1 MPTRLRVPLFGEAPA
16 VPAPRGPVI
25 GAKGFRVFFLLAGVF
40 AALMVPLWLLALAG
54 GFDPGAYLGPVYWH
68 AHEMV
73 FGYAAAVIAGF
84 LLTAVGNWTGRETA
98 VGPPLL
104 GLGALWLLGR
114 VAMLSAHV
122 LPPWLAAV
130 AELAFLPALGVTLAR
145 PLIATKNTRNFIM
158 LAVIAALWCADL
170 AVHLDALGLVS
181 GWRRRGNLLG
191 VDVVTFVILVLAGRV
206 FPMFTRNATGVA
218 SIRSVPSLDVAALA
232 SMALVIAL
240 DAALPDA
247 RPTAL
252 VAGVAAVLAAA
263 RAAHWGSRHTG
274 SNPLLWILHV
284 GYAWVPVGLA
294 LRVVAAFTARVPPS
308 AATHALT
315 VGAIGGLTLGMMSRV
330 ALGHTGRMLT
340 VTRPVAASFALV
352 SLSALVRVAV
362 GIVNPSWYRASL
374 YAAGALWTAAF
385 AIFVAAYAPVVST
398 PRVDGK
404 PG

>member
-1 MPTRLRVPLFGEAPA
+1 MQTKLRVPLFGEAPA
-16 VPAPRGPVI
+16 APAPRGPAI

-40 AALMVPLWLLALAG
+40 AVAMVPLWLLALSG

-73 FGYAAAVIAGF
+73 FGYAVAVIAGF

-114 VAMLSAHV
+114 VAMLTAGA

-130 AELAFLPALGVTLAR
+130 VELAFLPALGVTLAR

-158 LAVIAALWCADL
+158 LAVIAALWFADL
-170 AVHLDALGLVS
+170 AVHLDALGHLT

-191 VDVVTFVILVLAGRV
+191 VDVVTFVILVIAGRV
-206 FPMFTRNATGVA
+206 FPMFTRNATSVA
-218 SIRSVPSLDVAALA
+218 SIRSVPSLDVAAIA

-240 DAALPDA
+240 DVALPDA
-247 RPTAL
+247 KLTAV

-263 RAAHWGSRHTG
+263 RAVHWGSRHTA

-294 LRVVAAFTARVPPS
+294 LRLVAAFTARVPPS

-315 VGAIGGLTLGMMSRV
+315 VGAIGALTLGMMSRV

-340 VTRPVAASFALV
+340 VTRPVTASFVLLT
-352 SLSALVRVAV
+352 LSALARVLV
-362 GIVNPSWYRASL
+362 GLVNPAWYRASL
-374 YAAGALWTAAF
+374 FVAGTLWTAAF
-385 AIFVAAYAPVVST
+385 AIFLVVYTPVFTT